1 VESISGLFMST
12 LVRMHQNGQHSE
24 LLLNLS
30 FTHLMT
36 NVEDFVRIDKVGVEK
51 AIKLI
56 LLSELIVLLFEFLHL
71 SHKLFKLS
79 LHLIVVVG
87 FSLF

>member
-1 VESISGLFMST
+1 MST

-56 LLSELIVLLFEFLHL
+56 LLSELIVLLF
-71 SHKLFKLS
+71 
-79 LHLIVVVG
+79 
-87 FSLF
+87 